1 MIPNSLFPLVCAL
14 LANVTAQ
21 VAKLFIYYS
30 GPANGTCSG
39 SS

>member
-21 VAKLFIYYS
+21 VAKLFPNVNTTELKS
-30 GPANGTCSG
+30 NKQ
-39 SS
+39 